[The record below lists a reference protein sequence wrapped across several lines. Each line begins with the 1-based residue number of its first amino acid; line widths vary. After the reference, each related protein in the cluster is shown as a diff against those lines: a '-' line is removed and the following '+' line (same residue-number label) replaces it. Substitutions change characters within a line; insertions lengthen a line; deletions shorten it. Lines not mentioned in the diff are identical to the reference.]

1 MILQKMLDRIEKSPT
16 SFHVVEN
23 LRQEMLEAGFTE
35 LYEKGAWT
43 IVPGGRYF
51 VTRNGSSM
59 IAFVMPEE
67 EPQGF
72 MIIAAHPD
80 SPALRI
86 KEYPEIEV
94 PGYYVKLNVEKYGGA
109 LLSTW
114 FDRPLSVAG
123 RVVLREEL
131 PDGSEQLRTCLVN
144 IDRDLLMLP
153 SLAIHMDREANNGHA
168 WSVQKDMLP
177 LFGDAAAKGNFRKT
191 IAEAC
196 GAEEK
201 DVLGADLFIYCRNKP
216 VIWGADEEFFSA
228 PRLDDQECVWTS
240 WEALSTCR
248 PRTHVAVQA
257 VLDNEEVGSGT
268 KQGAAST
275 FLADVL
281 RRIVL
286 ARGGSE
292 EQYCRLLASSFMASE
307 DNAHAFHPNHGE
319 KADPVNRPAM
329 NGGIV
334 IKHSANQKYAT
345 DAVAEAVCR
354 MIAGKAGVPIQ
365 VFTNHSDRPG
375 GSTLGNISNTQ
386 VSLDTVDIGL
396 AQLAMHSA
404 FETAGTK
411 DPEYMVRFAES
422 FYTSS
427 FCREG
432 DRIVL

>member
-43 IVPGGRYF
+43 IVPGGSYF

-196 GAEEK
+196 GAT
-201 DVLGADLFIYCRNKP
+201 AN
-216 VIWGADEEFFSA
+216 
-228 PRLDDQECVWTS
+228 
-240 WEALSTCR
+240 
-248 PRTHVAVQA
+248 AV
-257 VLDNEEVGSGT
+257 S
-268 KQGAAST
+268 
-275 FLADVL
+275 
-281 RRIVL
+281 
-286 ARGGSE
+286 
-292 EQYCRLLASSFMASE
+292 
-307 DNAHAFHPNHGE
+307 
-319 KADPVNRPAM
+319 
-329 NGGIV
+329 
-334 IKHSANQKYAT
+334 
-345 DAVAEAVCR
+345 
-354 MIAGKAGVPIQ
+354 
-365 VFTNHSDRPG
+365 
-375 GSTLGNISNTQ
+375 
-386 VSLDTVDIGL
+386 
-396 AQLAMHSA
+396 
-404 FETAGTK
+404 
-411 DPEYMVRFAES
+411 RFAIIQAS
-422 FYTSS
+422 MTTVSKCTPPSLRAVPSS
-427 FCREG
+427 SRY
-432 DRIVL
+432 RMSLLNSSSTKIPVAPPPP